1 MELNFNNGK
10 KLTITSA
17 AAGSGILTIRMLQQD
32 LDNLQKLFS
41 DDLGIKTMTVQE
53 DGKADVTYENYTKL
67 NRISVYTGQIFE
79 VELCQT
85 EASAEEKI
93 KSNADQVTEMQ
104 EALEEIYTLIDQQ
117 GKEIKNHE
125 TRIAALEGGKTA

>member
-1 MELNFNNGK
+1 MEINFNNGK
-10 KLTITSA
+10 TLTITSA
-17 AAGSGILTIRMLQQD
+17 TAGSGILTIRMLQQN
-32 LDNLQKLFS
+32 LDDLQKLFS
-41 DDLGIKTMTVQE
+41 DDLGTKTMIVQE
-53 DGKADVTYENYTKL
+53 DGKEDVTYENYTKL

-79 VELCQT
+79 VEMCQT

-104 EALEEIYTLIDQQ
+104 VALEEIYMLIDQQ
-117 GKEIKNHE
+117 GQEIKDHE

>member
-1 MELNFNNGK
+1 MEINFNNGK

-17 AAGSGILTIRMLQQD
+17 TAGSGILTIRMLQQNLDD
-32 LDNLQKLFS
+32 LQTLFS
-41 DDLGIKTMTVQE
+41 DELGTKVLTVQE
-53 DGKADVTYENYTKL
+53 DGKADVSYENYTKL

-104 EALEEIYTLIDQQ
+104 EAMEELYATIDDLS
-117 GKEIKNHE
+117 
-125 TRIAALEGGKTA
+125 TRVTALEGSKTEGGTTE

>member
-17 AAGSGILTIRMLQQD
+17 TAGSGIMTIRMLQQN
-32 LDNLQKLFS
+32 LDDLQKLFS
-41 DDLGIKTMTVQE
+41 DDLGTKTMIVQE
-53 DGKADVTYENYTKL
+53 DGKEDVTYENYTKL

-79 VELCQT
+79 VEMCQT

-117 GKEIKNHE
+117 GQEIKNNE

>member
-17 AAGSGILTIRMLQQD
+17 VEGSGILTIRMLQQN
-32 LDNLQKLFS
+32 LDDLQKLFS
-41 DDLGIKTMTVQE
+41 DDLGTKTMTVKE

-85 EASAEEKI
+85 EASTDTKI
-93 KSNADQVTEMQ
+93 ADNTAQLTETQ
-104 EALEEIYTLIDQQ
+104 EAIADIYARLDAIDEQLAAKSE
-117 GKEIKNHE
+117 KEV
-125 TRIAALEGGKTA
+125 TA

>member
-17 AAGSGILTIRMLQQD
+17 AAGSGILTIRMLQQN
-32 LDNLQKLFS
+32 LDVLQKLFS
-41 DDLGIKTMTVQE
+41 DDLGTKTMTVQE
-53 DGKADVTYENYTKL
+53 DGKEDVTYENYTKL

-117 GKEIKNHE
+117 GQEIKNHE
-125 TRIAALEGGKTA
+125 TRIAALERGKTA